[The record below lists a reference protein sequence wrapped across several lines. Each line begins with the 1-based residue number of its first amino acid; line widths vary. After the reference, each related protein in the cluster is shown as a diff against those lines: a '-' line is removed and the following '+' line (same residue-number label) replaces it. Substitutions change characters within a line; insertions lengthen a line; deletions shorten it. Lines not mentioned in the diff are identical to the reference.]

1 MKKLKD
7 ILSGFDYEVTH
18 GDCDVPVKGL
28 HFDSR
33 LVTGGDVF
41 FAIPGVL
48 VDGHDYIQ
56 GAIDKGCRCVV
67 LEKLGDYTQE
77 NMTFVLVKDGSIALA
92 AMASA
97 FFDHPSRKIDLVGIT
112 GTNGKTTTATL
123 LHDLYSSIGH
133 KCGLISTVTNK
144 VVDRSIKATHTTPNP
159 VSLNS
164 LLNEM
169 VNEGCTHCFMEVSSH
184 AVVQNRIH
192 GIQFKGGV
200 FTNISHDH
208 LDYHKTFD
216 AYIKAKKKFFDD
228 LPSDSFALVNIDDK
242 NGSVMQQ
249 NTSGRKYT
257 FALKTP
263 ADFKAKIIEN
273 EISGLIMN
281 MDGMEF
287 YSMLIGQFNAYN
299 LLTVFAT
306 ATLLGEDKL
315 TILSALS
322 NLSSV
327 DGRFQYV
334 KGQKGPTAI
343 IDYAHTPD
351 ALENVLSTINSIKKK
366 NSKLYTVVGCGGD
379 RDVSKRPIMA
389 SIAARLSDQL
399 ILTSDNPRNENPEV
413 ILEDMKKGL
422 DKVERD
428 MTLSISDRREA
439 IKLAIKLASSLDIVL
454 LAGKGHEKYQE
465 VKGVRYDFDDY
476 QIASEFLNQIEN

>member
-7 ILSGFDYEVTH
+7 ILVGFDFEVTQ
-18 GDCDVPVKGL
+18 GDYDMPVKGL

-56 GAIDKGCRCVV
+56 GAIDRGCRCVV
-67 LEKLGDYTQE
+67 LEKPGDYSQDDI
-77 NMTFVLVKDGSIALA
+77 TFVLVKDGSIALA

-144 VVDRSIKATHTTPNP
+144 VADRSIKATHTTPNP

-169 VNEGCTHCFMEVSSH
+169 VKEGCTHCFMEVSSH

-192 GIQFKGGV
+192 GIQFTGGV

-228 LPSDSFALVNIDDK
+228 LPGDSFTLVNIDDK

-287 YSMLIGQFNAYN
+287 YSRLIGQFNAYN

-306 ATLLGEDKL
+306 AKLLGEDKL

-366 NSKLYTVVGCGGD
+366 NSKLFTVVGCGGN
-379 RDVSKRPIMA
+379 RDVSKRPVMA
-389 SIAARLSDQL
+389 SIAARLSDQV

-422 DKVERD
+422 DEVERD

>member
-287 YSMLIGQFNAYN
+287 YSRLIGQFNAYN

>member
-77 NMTFVLVKDGSIALA
+77 DMTFVLVKDGSIALA

-287 YSMLIGQFNAYN
+287 YSRLIGQFNAYN

>member
-7 ILSGFDYEVTH
+7 ILVGFDFEVTQ
-18 GDCDVPVKGL
+18 GDCDMPVKGL

-56 GAIDKGCRCVV
+56 GAIDQGCRCVI
-67 LEKLGDYTQE
+67 LEKPVDYSQDD
-77 NMTFVLVKDGSIALA
+77 MTFVLVKDGSIALA

-144 VVDRSIKATHTTPNP
+144 VADRSIKSTHTTPNP

-192 GIQFKGGV
+192 GVQFKGGV

-228 LPSDSFALVNIDDK
+228 LSRDAFALVNIDDK
-242 NGSVMQQ
+242 NGSVMLQ
-249 NTSGRKYT
+249 NTLAQKYN

-273 EISGLIMN
+273 DISGLILN
-281 MDGMEF
+281 MDGKEF
-287 YSMLIGQFNAYN
+287 YSRLIGRFNAYN

-343 IDYAHTPD
+343 VDYAHTPD

-366 NSKLYTVVGCGGD
+366 NAKLYTVVGCGGD

-399 ILTSDNPRNENPEV
+399 ILTSDNPRNENPDL
-413 ILEDMKKGL
+413 ILEDMRKGL
-422 DKVERD
+422 DEVERD
-428 MTLSISDRREA
+428 MALSISDRREA

-465 VKGVRYDFDDY
+465 IKGVRYDFDDY

>member
-7 ILSGFDYEVTH
+7 ILVGFDFEVTQ
-18 GDCDVPVKGL
+18 GDCDMPVKGL

-56 GAIDKGCRCVV
+56 GAIDQGCRCVI
-67 LEKLGDYTQE
+67 LEKPGDYSQDD
-77 NMTFVLVKDGSIALA
+77 MTFVLVKDGSIALA

-123 LHDLYSSIGH
+123 LHDLYYSIGH

-144 VVDRSIKATHTTPNP
+144 VGDRSIKSTHTTPNP

-192 GIQFKGGV
+192 GVQFKGGV

-228 LPSDSFALVNIDDK
+228 LSRDAFALVNIDDK
-242 NGSVMQQ
+242 NGSVMLQ
-249 NTSGRKYT
+249 NTLAQKYN

-263 ADFKAKIIEN
+263 AEFKAKIIEN
-273 EISGLIMN
+273 DISGLILN
-281 MDGMEF
+281 MDGKEF
-287 YSMLIGQFNAYN
+287 YSRLIGRFNAYN

-343 IDYAHTPD
+343 VDYAHTPD

-366 NSKLYTVVGCGGD
+366 NAKLYTVVGCGGD

-399 ILTSDNPRNENPEV
+399 ILTSDNPRNENPDL
-413 ILEDMKKGL
+413 ILEDMRKGL
-422 DKVERD
+422 DEVERD
-428 MTLSISDRREA
+428 MALSISDRREA

-465 VKGVRYDFDDY
+465 IKGVRYDFDDY

>member
-7 ILSGFDYEVTH
+7 ILVGFDFEVTQ
-18 GDCDVPVKGL
+18 GDCDMPVKGL

-56 GAIDKGCRCVV
+56 GAIDQGCRCVI
-67 LEKLGDYTQE
+67 LEKPGDYSQDD
-77 NMTFVLVKDGSIALA
+77 MTFVLVKDGSIALA

-112 GTNGKTTTATL
+112 GTYGKTTTATL

-144 VVDRSIKATHTTPNP
+144 VGDRSIKSTHTTPNP

-192 GIQFKGGV
+192 GVQFKGGV

-228 LPSDSFALVNIDDK
+228 LSRDAFALVNIDDK
-242 NGSVMQQ
+242 NGSVMLQ
-249 NTSGRKYT
+249 NTLAQKYN

-263 ADFKAKIIEN
+263 AEFKAKIIEN
-273 EISGLIMN
+273 DISGLILN
-281 MDGMEF
+281 MDGKEF
-287 YSMLIGQFNAYN
+287 YSRLIGRFNAYN

-343 IDYAHTPD
+343 VDYAHTPD

-366 NSKLYTVVGCGGD
+366 NAKLYTVVGCGGD

-399 ILTSDNPRNENPEV
+399 ILTSDNPRNENPDL
-413 ILEDMKKGL
+413 ILEDMRKGL
-422 DKVERD
+422 DEVERD
-428 MTLSISDRREA
+428 MALSISDRREA

-465 VKGVRYDFDDY
+465 IKGVRYDFDDY

>member
-7 ILSGFDYEVTH
+7 ILVGFDFEVTQ
-18 GDCDVPVKGL
+18 GDCDMPVKGL

-56 GAIDKGCRCVV
+56 GAIDQGCRCVI
-67 LEKLGDYTQE
+67 LEKPGDYSQDD
-77 NMTFVLVKDGSIALA
+77 MTFVLVKDGSIALA

-144 VVDRSIKATHTTPNP
+144 VADRSIKSTHTTPNP

-192 GIQFKGGV
+192 GVQFKGGV

-228 LPSDSFALVNIDDK
+228 LSRDAFALVNIDDK
-242 NGSVMQQ
+242 NGSVMLQ
-249 NTSGRKYT
+249 NTLAQKYN

-273 EISGLIMN
+273 DISGLILN
-281 MDGMEF
+281 MDGKEF
-287 YSMLIGQFNAYN
+287 YSRLIGRFNAYN

-343 IDYAHTPD
+343 VDYAHTPD

-366 NSKLYTVVGCGGD
+366 NAKLYTVVGCGGD

-399 ILTSDNPRNENPEV
+399 ILTSDNPRNENPDL
-413 ILEDMKKGL
+413 ILEDMRKGL
-422 DKVERD
+422 DEVERD
-428 MTLSISDRREA
+428 IALSISDRREA

-465 VKGVRYDFDDY
+465 IKGVRYDFDDY

>member
-7 ILSGFDYEVTH
+7 ILVGFDFEVTQ
-18 GDCDVPVKGL
+18 GDCDMPVKGL

-56 GAIDKGCRCVV
+56 GAIDQGCRCVI
-67 LEKLGDYTQE
+67 LEKPGDYSQDD
-77 NMTFVLVKDGSIALA
+77 MTFVLVKDGSIALA

-123 LHDLYSSIGH
+123 IHDLYSSIGH

-144 VVDRSIKATHTTPNP
+144 VGDRSIKSTHTTPNP

-192 GIQFKGGV
+192 GVQFKGGV

-228 LPSDSFALVNIDDK
+228 LSRDAFALVNIDDK
-242 NGSVMQQ
+242 NGSVMLQ
-249 NTSGRKYT
+249 NTLAQKYN

-273 EISGLIMN
+273 DISGLILN
-281 MDGMEF
+281 MDGKEF
-287 YSMLIGQFNAYN
+287 YSRLIGRFNAYN

-343 IDYAHTPD
+343 VDYAHTPD

-366 NSKLYTVVGCGGD
+366 NAKLYTVVGCGGD

-399 ILTSDNPRNENPEV
+399 ILTSDNPRNENPDL
-413 ILEDMKKGL
+413 ILEDMRKGL
-422 DKVERD
+422 DEVERD
-428 MTLSISDRREA
+428 MALSISDRREA

-465 VKGVRYDFDDY
+465 IKGVRYDFDDY

>member
-7 ILSGFDYEVTH
+7 ILVGFDFEVTQ
-18 GDCDVPVKGL
+18 GDCDMPVKGL

-56 GAIDKGCRCVV
+56 GAIDQGCRCVI
-67 LEKLGDYTQE
+67 LEKPGDYSQDD
-77 NMTFVLVKDGSIALA
+77 MTFVLVKDGSIALA

-112 GTNGKTTTATL
+112 GTNGKTTTASL

-144 VVDRSIKATHTTPNP
+144 VADRSIKSTHTTPNP

-192 GIQFKGGV
+192 GVQFKGGV

-228 LPSDSFALVNIDDK
+228 LSRDAFALVNIDDK
-242 NGSVMQQ
+242 NGSVMLQ
-249 NTSGRKYT
+249 NTLAQKYN

-263 ADFKAKIIEN
+263 AEFKAKIIEN
-273 EISGLIMN
+273 DISGLILN
-281 MDGMEF
+281 MDGKEF
-287 YSMLIGQFNAYN
+287 YSRLIGRFNAYN

-343 IDYAHTPD
+343 VDYAHTPD

-366 NSKLYTVVGCGGD
+366 NAKLYTVVGCGGD

-399 ILTSDNPRNENPEV
+399 ILTSDNPRNENPDL
-413 ILEDMKKGL
+413 ILEDMRKGL
-422 DKVERD
+422 DEVERD
-428 MTLSISDRREA
+428 MALSLFQTVEKPLNLLLSWRVAWILYCWRERGTRN
-439 IKLAIKLASSLDIVL
+439 IKK
-454 LAGKGHEKYQE
+454 
-465 VKGVRYDFDDY
+465 
-476 QIASEFLNQIEN
+476 

>member
-7 ILSGFDYEVTH
+7 ILNGFDFEITQ
-18 GDCDVPVKGL
+18 GDSEMSIKGL
-28 HFDSR
+28 YFDSR
-33 LVTGGDVF
+33 LISDGDVF
-41 FAIPGVL
+41 IAIPGVL

-56 GAIDKGCRCVV
+56 GAIDQGCRCVI
-67 LEKLGDYTQE
+67 LEKPGDYSQDD
-77 NMTFVLVKDGSIALA
+77 MTFVLVKDGSIALA

-144 VVDRSIKATHTTPNP
+144 VADRSIKSTHTTPNP

-192 GIQFKGGV
+192 GVQFKGGV

-228 LPSDSFALVNIDDK
+228 LSRDAFALVNIDDK
-242 NGSVMQQ
+242 NGSVMLQ
-249 NTSGRKYT
+249 NTLAQKYN

-273 EISGLIMN
+273 DISGLILN
-281 MDGMEF
+281 MDGKEF
-287 YSMLIGQFNAYN
+287 YSRLIGRFNAYN

-343 IDYAHTPD
+343 VDYAHTPD

-366 NSKLYTVVGCGGD
+366 NAKLYTVVGCGGD

-399 ILTSDNPRNENPEV
+399 ILTSDNPRNENPDL
-413 ILEDMKKGL
+413 ILEDMRKGL
-422 DKVERD
+422 DEVERD
-428 MTLSISDRREA
+428 MALSISDRREA

-465 VKGVRYDFDDY
+465 IKGVRYDFDDY

>member
-7 ILSGFDYEVTH
+7 ILVGFDFEVTQ
-18 GDCDVPVKGL
+18 GDCDMPVKGL

-56 GAIDKGCRCVV
+56 GAIDQGCRCVI
-67 LEKLGDYTQE
+67 LEKPGDYSQDD
-77 NMTFVLVKDGSIALA
+77 MTFVLVKDGSIALA

-144 VVDRSIKATHTTPNP
+144 VGDRSIKSTHTTPNP
-159 VSLNS
+159 ISLNS

-192 GIQFKGGV
+192 GVQFKGGV

-228 LPSDSFALVNIDDK
+228 LSRDAFALVNIDDK
-242 NGSVMQQ
+242 NGSVMLQ
-249 NTSGRKYT
+249 NTLAQKYN

-273 EISGLIMN
+273 DISGLILN
-281 MDGMEF
+281 MDGKEF
-287 YSMLIGQFNAYN
+287 YSRLIGRFNAYN

-343 IDYAHTPD
+343 VDYAHTPD

-366 NSKLYTVVGCGGD
+366 NAKLYTVVGCGGD

-399 ILTSDNPRNENPEV
+399 ILTSDNPRNENPDL
-413 ILEDMKKGL
+413 ILEDMRKGL
-422 DKVERD
+422 DEVERD
-428 MTLSISDRREA
+428 MALSISDRREA

-465 VKGVRYDFDDY
+465 IKGVRYDFDDY

>member
-7 ILSGFDYEVTH
+7 ILVGFDFEVTQ
-18 GDCDVPVKGL
+18 GDCDMPVKGL

-56 GAIDKGCRCVV
+56 GAIDQGCRCVI
-67 LEKLGDYTQE
+67 LEKPGDYSQDD
-77 NMTFVLVKDGSIALA
+77 MTFVLVKDGSIALA

-144 VVDRSIKATHTTPNP
+144 VGDRSIKSTHTTPNP

-192 GIQFKGGV
+192 GVQFKGGV

-216 AYIKAKKKFFDD
+216 AYIKAKKEFFDD
-228 LPSDSFALVNIDDK
+228 LSRDAFALVNIDDK
-242 NGSVMQQ
+242 NGSVMLQ
-249 NTSGRKYT
+249 NTLAQKYN

-273 EISGLIMN
+273 DISGLILN
-281 MDGMEF
+281 MDGKEF
-287 YSMLIGQFNAYN
+287 YSRLIGRFNAYN

-343 IDYAHTPD
+343 VDYAHTPD

-366 NSKLYTVVGCGGD
+366 NAKLYTVVGCGGD

-399 ILTSDNPRNENPEV
+399 ILTSDNPRNENPDL
-413 ILEDMKKGL
+413 ILEDMRKGL
-422 DKVERD
+422 DEVERD
-428 MTLSISDRREA
+428 MALSISDRREA

-465 VKGVRYDFDDY
+465 IKGVRYDFDDY

>member
-7 ILSGFDYEVTH
+7 ILVGFDFEVTQ
-18 GDCDVPVKGL
+18 GDCDMPVKGL

-56 GAIDKGCRCVV
+56 GAIDQGCRCVI
-67 LEKLGDYTQE
+67 LEKPGDYSQDD
-77 NMTFVLVKDGSIALA
+77 MTFVLVKDGSIALA

-144 VVDRSIKATHTTPNP
+144 VGDRSIKSTHTTPNP

-192 GIQFKGGV
+192 GVQFKGGV

-228 LPSDSFALVNIDDK
+228 LSRDAFALVNIDDK
-242 NGSVMQQ
+242 NGSVMLQ
-249 NTSGRKYT
+249 NTLAQKYN

-273 EISGLIMN
+273 DISGLILN
-281 MDGMEF
+281 MDGKEF
-287 YSMLIGQFNAYN
+287 YSRLIGRFNAYN

-343 IDYAHTPD
+343 VDYAHTPD

-366 NSKLYTVVGCGGD
+366 NAKLYTVVGCGGD

-399 ILTSDNPRNENPEV
+399 ILTSDNPRNENPDL
-413 ILEDMKKGL
+413 ILEDMRKGL
-422 DKVERD
+422 DEVERD
-428 MTLSISDRREA
+428 MALSISDRREA

-465 VKGVRYDFDDY
+465 IKGVRYDFDDY

>member
-77 NMTFVLVKDGSIALA
+77 DMTFVLVKDGSIALA

-144 VVDRSIKATHTTPNP
+144 VSDKSIKATHTTPNP

-228 LPSDSFALVNIDDK
+228 LPGDSFALVNIDDK

-287 YSMLIGQFNAYN
+287 YSRLIGQFNAYN

>member
-7 ILSGFDYEVTH
+7 ILVGFDFEVTQ
-18 GDCDVPVKGL
+18 GDCDMPVKGL

-56 GAIDKGCRCVV
+56 GAIDQGCRCVI
-67 LEKLGDYTQE
+67 LEKPGDYSQDD
-77 NMTFVLVKDGSIALA
+77 MTFVLVKDGSIALA

-144 VVDRSIKATHTTPNP
+144 VGDRSIKSTHTTPNP

-192 GIQFKGGV
+192 GVQFKGGV

-228 LPSDSFALVNIDDK
+228 LSRDAFALVNIDDK
-242 NGSVMQQ
+242 NGSVMLQ
-249 NTSGRKYT
+249 NTLAQKYN

-263 ADFKAKIIEN
+263 AEFKAKIIEN
-273 EISGLIMN
+273 DISGLILN
-281 MDGMEF
+281 MDGKEF
-287 YSMLIGQFNAYN
+287 YSRLIGRFNAYN

-343 IDYAHTPD
+343 VDYAHTPD

-366 NSKLYTVVGCGGD
+366 NAKLYTVVGCGGD

-389 SIAARLSDQL
+389 YIAARLSDQL
-399 ILTSDNPRNENPEV
+399 ILTSDNPRNENPDL
-413 ILEDMKKGL
+413 ILEDMRKGL
-422 DKVERD
+422 DEVERD
-428 MTLSISDRREA
+428 MALSISDRREA

-465 VKGVRYDFDDY
+465 IKGVRYDFDDY

>member
-7 ILSGFDYEVTH
+7 ILVGFDFEVTH
-18 GDCDVPVKGL
+18 GDCDMPVNGL

-41 FAIPGVL
+41 FAVPGVL
-48 VDGHDYIQ
+48 ADGHDYIE
-56 GAIDKGCRCVV
+56 GAIEKGCRCVV
-67 LEKLGDYTQE
+67 LEKLIEYPQE
-77 NMTFVLVKDGSIALA
+77 DMTFVLVKDTSIALA

-144 VVDRSIKATHTTPNP
+144 VANRSIKATHTTPNP
-159 VSLNS
+159 ISLNG
-164 LLNEM
+164 LLSEM

-184 AVVQNRIH
+184 AIVQNRIH

-228 LPSDSFALVNIDDK
+228 LSSDAFALVNIDDK
-242 NGSVMQQ
+242 NGSVMLQ
-249 NTSGRKYT
+249 NTLAQKYN

-273 EISGLIMN
+273 DISGLILN
-281 MDGMEF
+281 MDGKEF
-287 YSMLIGQFNAYN
+287 YSRLIGRFNAYN

-315 TILSALS
+315 IILSALS

-343 IDYAHTPD
+343 VDYAHTPD

-366 NSKLYTVVGCGGD
+366 NAKLYTVVGCGGD

-399 ILTSDNPRNENPEV
+399 ILTSDNPRNEDPDL
-413 ILEDMKKGL
+413 ILEDMRKGL
-422 DKVERD
+422 DEVERD
-428 MTLSISDRREA
+428 MALSISDRREA

>member
-7 ILSGFDYEVTH
+7 ILVGFDFEVTQ
-18 GDCDVPVKGL
+18 GDCDMPVKGL

-56 GAIDKGCRCVV
+56 GAIDQGCRCVI
-67 LEKLGDYTQE
+67 LEKPGDYSQDD
-77 NMTFVLVKDGSIALA
+77 MTFVLVKDGSIALA

-123 LHDLYSSIGH
+123 LHDLYYSIGH

-144 VVDRSIKATHTTPNP
+144 VGDRSIKSTHTTPNP

-192 GIQFKGGV
+192 GVQFKGGV

-228 LPSDSFALVNIDDK
+228 LSRDAFALVNIDDK
-242 NGSVMQQ
+242 NGSVMLQ
-249 NTSGRKYT
+249 NTLAQKYN

-273 EISGLIMN
+273 DISGLILN
-281 MDGMEF
+281 MDGKEF
-287 YSMLIGQFNAYN
+287 YSRLIGRFNAYN

-343 IDYAHTPD
+343 VDYAHTPD

-366 NSKLYTVVGCGGD
+366 NAKLYTVVGCGGD

-399 ILTSDNPRNENPEV
+399 ILTSDNPRNENPDL
-413 ILEDMKKGL
+413 ILEDMRKGL
-422 DKVERD
+422 DEVERD
-428 MTLSISDRREA
+428 MALSISDRREA

-465 VKGVRYDFDDY
+465 IKGVRYDFDDY

>member
-7 ILSGFDYEVTH
+7 ILVGFDFEVTQ
-18 GDCDVPVKGL
+18 GDCDMPVKGL

-56 GAIDKGCRCVV
+56 GAIDQGCRCVI
-67 LEKLGDYTQE
+67 LEKPSDYSQDD
-77 NMTFVLVKDGSIALA
+77 MTFVLVKDGSIALA

-133 KCGLISTVTNK
+133 KSGLISTVTNK
-144 VVDRSIKATHTTPNP
+144 VGDRSIKSTHTTPNP

-192 GIQFKGGV
+192 GVQFKGGV

-228 LPSDSFALVNIDDK
+228 LSRDAFALVNIDDK
-242 NGSVMQQ
+242 NGSVMLQ
-249 NTSGRKYT
+249 NTLAQKYN

-273 EISGLIMN
+273 DISGLILN
-281 MDGMEF
+281 MDGKEF
-287 YSMLIGQFNAYN
+287 YSRLIGRFNAYN

-343 IDYAHTPD
+343 VDYAHTPD

-366 NSKLYTVVGCGGD
+366 NAKLYTVVGCGGD

-399 ILTSDNPRNENPEV
+399 ILTSDNPRNENPDL
-413 ILEDMKKGL
+413 ILEDMRKGL
-422 DKVERD
+422 DEVERD
-428 MTLSISDRREA
+428 MALSISDRREA

-465 VKGVRYDFDDY
+465 IKGVRYDFDDY

>member
-7 ILSGFDYEVTH
+7 ILVGFDFEVTQ
-18 GDCDVPVKGL
+18 GDCDMPVKGL

-56 GAIDKGCRCVV
+56 GAIDQGCRCVI
-67 LEKLGDYTQE
+67 LEKPGDYSQDDI
-77 NMTFVLVKDGSIALA
+77 TFVLVKDGSIALA

-144 VVDRSIKATHTTPNP
+144 VGDRSIKSTHTTPNP

-192 GIQFKGGV
+192 GVQFKGGV

-228 LPSDSFALVNIDDK
+228 LSRDAFALVNIDDK
-242 NGSVMQQ
+242 NGSVMLQ
-249 NTSGRKYT
+249 NTLAQKYN

-273 EISGLIMN
+273 DISGLILN
-281 MDGMEF
+281 MDGKEF
-287 YSMLIGQFNAYN
+287 YSRLIGRFNAYN

-343 IDYAHTPD
+343 VDYAHTPD

-366 NSKLYTVVGCGGD
+366 NAKLYTVVGCGGD

-399 ILTSDNPRNENPEV
+399 ILTSDNPRNENPDL
-413 ILEDMKKGL
+413 ILEDMRKGL
-422 DKVERD
+422 DEVERD
-428 MTLSISDRREA
+428 MALSISDRREA

-465 VKGVRYDFDDY
+465 IKGVRYDFDDY

>member
-7 ILSGFDYEVTH
+7 ILVGFDFEVTQ
-18 GDCDVPVKGL
+18 GDCDMPVKGL

-56 GAIDKGCRCVV
+56 GAIDQGCRCVI
-67 LEKLGDYTQE
+67 LEKPGDYSQDD
-77 NMTFVLVKDGSIALA
+77 MTFVLVKDGSIALA

-144 VVDRSIKATHTTPNP
+144 VGDISIKSTHTTPNP

-192 GIQFKGGV
+192 GVQFKGGV

-228 LPSDSFALVNIDDK
+228 LSRDAFALVNIDDK
-242 NGSVMQQ
+242 NGSVMLQ
-249 NTSGRKYT
+249 NTLAQKYN

-273 EISGLIMN
+273 DISGLILN
-281 MDGMEF
+281 MDGKEF
-287 YSMLIGQFNAYN
+287 YSRLIGRFNAYN

-343 IDYAHTPD
+343 VDYAHTPD

-366 NSKLYTVVGCGGD
+366 NAKLYTVVGCGGD

-399 ILTSDNPRNENPEV
+399 ILTSDNPRNENPDL
-413 ILEDMKKGL
+413 ILEDMRKGL
-422 DKVERD
+422 DEVERD
-428 MTLSISDRREA
+428 IALSISDRREA

-465 VKGVRYDFDDY
+465 IKGVRYDFDDY

>member
-7 ILSGFDYEVTH
+7 ILIGFDFEVTR
-18 GDCDVPVKGL
+18 GDVEASIKGL

-33 LVTGGDVF
+33 LVSSGDVF
-41 FAIPGVL
+41 FAIPGVM

-56 GAIDKGCRCVV
+56 AAIDLGCRCVI
-67 LEKLGDYTQE
+67 LEKPGYYSQND
-77 NMTFVLVKDGSIALA
+77 MTFIVVKDSSIALA

-144 VVDRSIKATHTTPNP
+144 VANRSIKATHTTPNP
-159 VSLNS
+159 ISLNG
-164 LLNEM
+164 LLSEM

-184 AVVQNRIH
+184 AIVQNRIH

-228 LPSDSFALVNIDDK
+228 LSSDAFALVNIDDK
-242 NGSVMQQ
+242 NGSVMLQ
-249 NTSGRKYT
+249 NTLAQKYN

-273 EISGLIMN
+273 DISGLILN
-281 MDGMEF
+281 MDGKEF
-287 YSMLIGQFNAYN
+287 YSRLIGRFNAYN

-315 TILSALS
+315 IILSALS

-343 IDYAHTPD
+343 VDYAHTPD

-366 NSKLYTVVGCGGD
+366 NAKLYTVVGCGGD

-399 ILTSDNPRNENPEV
+399 ILTSDNPRNENPDL
-413 ILEDMKKGL
+413 ILEDMRKGL
-422 DKVERD
+422 DEVERD
-428 MTLSISDRREA
+428 MALSISDRREA

>member
-287 YSMLIGQFNAYN
+287 YSRLIGQFNAYN

-428 MTLSISDRREA
+428 MTLSISDRKEA